1 MFRVSIV
8 LLTLALSSSAAA
20 ADWYKPYKQG
30 KQALEKEDWPQAI
43 EKFKTAIAADPES
56 SQRKRIEGVF
66 YTEYFP
72 YFYLALASLRL
83 CDVDAAKENF
93 EEARDT
99 LPRESDKQY
108 VSGQPPP
115 NRSNLEK
122 LLRDLEGRI
131 SQFDEYRL
139 EAERALRDKCYDDV
153 ATNLQSAESVD
164 SCRFERLELNT
175 QLSQVV
181 LLAQRSRDL
190 VQKGNSLEEQGA
202 FREAKQVFSGSKDQF
217 PCEQAFAKGL
227 SRIQQRQAQYVVL
240 KQQADADLS
249 ACRFKDAR
257 SHYEDAGAQ
266 HAQFA
271 ERDKLR
277 FQIDLINALE
287 GLRIDLAE
295 AEEAFQKEDYQRA
308 STQSARVLNWK
319 TDRPDL
325 PQCHREIAGRATVV
339 RARSKSRLLYLEAT
353 QLLGAERYAEAE
365 KALKE
370 VLKLEP
376 EHVEA
381 RRSLETTEDFGRR
394 YSVAM
399 DRCQKGQYETCRQIL
414 LEAKELDPDRFRRVG
429 GQGML
434 RECGQKKDQA
444 RAVELLL
451 DYGQIDSSITL
462 LERLARDRKS
472 DPDPSALLGVAY
484 AYKGFLESGEA
495 RDKKIAKAKEQFRRA
510 LALRKT
516 YTLRWDLPPHILK
529 IFREADSEVS
539 TIIGKRSFLNNGR
552 G

>member
-1 MFRVSIV
+1 MLRVSIV
-8 LLTLALSSSAAA
+8 LLTLALSSTAAA

-56 SQRKRIEGVF
+56 SERKRIEGVF

-93 EEARDT
+93 EQARDT

-115 NRSNLEK
+115 SRSNLEK

-131 SQFDEYRL
+131 SQFDKYRL
-139 EAERALRDKCYDDV
+139 EAEGALRDRCYDDI
-153 ATNLQSAESVD
+153 ATNLQSAKSLD

-175 QLSQVV
+175 RLSQVV

-190 VQKGNSLEEQGA
+190 IKKGNSLEKQGTL
-202 FREAKQVFSGSKDQF
+202 REAKRVFSEGKDQF
-217 PCEQAFAKGL
+217 PCERAFTKGL
-227 SRIQQRQAQYVVL
+227 SRIQQRQDQYVVL
-240 KQQADADLS
+240 KQRADADLG

-257 SHYEDAGAQ
+257 SHYEDARAQ

-277 FQIDLINALE
+277 LQIDLIDALE

-295 AEEAFQKEDYQRA
+295 AEEAFQKNDYQRA
-308 STQSARVLNWK
+308 STQSLKVLNWK

-325 PQCHREIAGRATVV
+325 PQCHQETAVRAKVV
-339 RARSKSRLLYLEAT
+339 RARSKSRLLYPEAM
-353 QLLGAERYAEAE
+353 QLLGAGRYAEAE
-365 KALKE
+365 KGLNE
-370 VLKLEP
+370 VLKLDP

-381 RRSLETTEDFGRR
+381 RRSLETSQDFGRR
-394 YSVAM
+394 YGVAM

-414 LEAKELDPDRFRRVG
+414 LEAEELDPDRFRRVG
-429 GQGML
+429 GQGLL

-472 DPDPSALLGVAY
+472 DPDPPALLGVAY

-495 RDKKIAKAKEQFRRA
+495 RDERIAKAKKQFRRA

-529 IFREADSEVS
+529 IFREADSEA
-539 TIIGKRSFLNNGR
+539 KNH
-552 G
+552 

>member
-8 LLTLALSSSAAA
+8 LLTFALSSSAAA

-295 AEEAFQKEDYQRA
+295 AEEAFQKEDYQ
-308 STQSARVLNWK
+308 
-319 TDRPDL
+319 
-325 PQCHREIAGRATVV
+325 AG
-339 RARSKSRLLYLEAT
+339 
-353 QLLGAERYAEAE
+353 
-365 KALKE
+365 
-370 VLKLEP
+370 
-376 EHVEA
+376 
-381 RRSLETTEDFGRR
+381 
-394 YSVAM
+394 
-399 DRCQKGQYETCRQIL
+399 
-414 LEAKELDPDRFRRVG
+414 LDPVRQGTELEDR
-429 GQGML
+429 
-434 RECGQKKDQA
+434 
-444 RAVELLL
+444 
-451 DYGQIDSSITL
+451 SS
-462 LERLARDRKS
+462 
-472 DPDPSALLGVAY
+472 
-484 AYKGFLESGEA
+484 
-495 RDKKIAKAKEQFRRA
+495 
-510 LALRKT
+510 
-516 YTLRWDLPPHILK
+516 
-529 IFREADSEVS
+529 
-539 TIIGKRSFLNNGR
+539 
-552 G
+552 

>member
-1 MFRVSIV
+1 M
-8 LLTLALSSSAAA
+8 
-20 ADWYKPYKQG
+20 
-30 KQALEKEDWPQAI
+30 
-43 EKFKTAIAADPES
+43 
-56 SQRKRIEGVF
+56 
-66 YTEYFP
+66 
-72 YFYLALASLRL
+72 
-83 CDVDAAKENF
+83 
-93 EEARDT
+93 
-99 LPRESDKQY
+99 
-108 VSGQPPP
+108 
-115 NRSNLEK
+115 
-122 LLRDLEGRI
+122 
-131 SQFDEYRL
+131 
-139 EAERALRDKCYDDV
+139 
-153 ATNLQSAESVD
+153 D

-181 LLAQRSRDL
+181 LLAQRSRDR
-190 VQKGNSLEEQGA
+190 VQKGNSLEERGA
-202 FREAKQVFSGSKDQF
+202 FREAKQVFSGSKDEF

-227 SRIQQRQAQYVVL
+227 IRIQQRQDQYVVL
-240 KQQADADLS
+240 KQQADADLG

-295 AEEAFQKEDYQRA
+295 AEEAFQKKDYQRA
-308 STQSARVLNWK
+308 STQSAKVLNWK
-319 TDRPDL
+319 TDRTDL

-339 RARSKSRLLYLEAT
+339 RATSKSRLLYLEAT
-353 QLLGAERYAEAE
+353 QLLGTERYAEAE

-370 VLKLEP
+370 VLKLDP

-399 DRCQKGQYETCRQIL
+399 DRCQKGQYETCRQML
-414 LEAKELDPDRFRRVG
+414 LEAKELDPDRFLRVG

-462 LERLARDRKS
+462 LERLARDS

-529 IFREADSEVS
+529 IFREAGSEA
-539 TIIGKRSFLNNGR
+539 KNH
-552 G
+552 

>member
-1 MFRVSIV
+1 MLRVSIV
-8 LLTLALSSSAAA
+8 LLTLALSSTAAA

-30 KQALEKEDWPQAI
+30 KQALEKGDWPQAI

-56 SQRKRIEGVF
+56 GERKRIEGVF

-83 CDVDAAKENF
+83 CDVDAARENF
-93 EEARDT
+93 EQARDT
-99 LPRESDKQY
+99 LPRESNKQY

-115 NRSNLEK
+115 SRPNLEK
-122 LLRDLEGRI
+122 LLRELEGRI

-139 EAERALRDKCYDDV
+139 EAERALRDRCYDDV

-181 LLAQRSRDL
+181 LLAQQSRDL
-190 VQKGNSLEEQGA
+190 MQKGNSLEERGA

-227 SRIQQRQAQYVVL
+227 SRIQQRQDQYVVL
-240 KQQADADLS
+240 KQRAEADLS
-249 ACRFKDAR
+249 ACRLKGAR
-257 SHYEDAGAQ
+257 SHYEEARAQ

-277 FQIDLINALE
+277 LQIDLVNALE

-295 AEEAFQKEDYQRA
+295 AEKAFQENDYQRA
-308 STQSARVLNWK
+308 STQSARILNWK

-325 PQCHREIAGRATVV
+325 PQCHREIVVQATVV
-339 RARSKSRLLYLEAT
+339 RARSKSRLLYPEAM
-353 QLLGAERYAEAE
+353 QLLDAGRYAEAE

-370 VLKLEP
+370 VLKLDP
-376 EHVEA
+376 EQVEA
-381 RRSLETTEDFGRR
+381 RRSLETSQDFARR
-394 YSVAM
+394 YSVAV

-414 LEAKELDPDRFRRVG
+414 LEAKELDQDRFRRVG
-429 GQGML
+429 GQALL

-472 DPDPSALLGVAY
+472 DPDPPALLGVAY

-495 RDKKIAKAKEQFRRA
+495 RDKKIAKAKKQFRRA

-529 IFREADSEVS
+529 IFREADSEA
-539 TIIGKRSFLNNGR
+539 KNH
-552 G
+552 

>member
-1 MFRVSIV
+1 MDKRTGSRFGIRKVPTTSPPPH
-8 LLTLALSSSAAA
+8 LP
-20 ADWYKPYKQG
+20 D
-30 KQALEKEDWPQAI
+30 
-43 EKFKTAIAADPES
+43 DP
-56 SQRKRIEGVF
+56 
-66 YTEYFP
+66 
-72 YFYLALASLRL
+72 
-83 CDVDAAKENF
+83 NF

-115 NRSNLEK
+115 SRSNLEK

-139 EAERALRDKCYDDV
+139 EAKRALRDKCYDDV

-190 VQKGNSLEEQGA
+190 LQKGNSLEERGA
-202 FREAKQVFSGSKDQF
+202 FREAKQVFSGSKDEF

-227 SRIQQRQAQYVVL
+227 SRIQQRQDQYVVL
-240 KQQADADLS
+240 KQQADADLG

-295 AEEAFQKEDYQRA
+295 AEEAFQKKDYQRA
-308 STQSARVLNWK
+308 STQSAKVLNWK
-319 TDRPDL
+319 SDRTDL

-339 RARSKSRLLYLEAT
+339 RATSKSRLLYLEAT
-353 QLLGAERYAEAE
+353 QLLGTERYAEAE

-370 VLKLEP
+370 VLKLDP

-399 DRCQKGQYETCRQIL
+399 DRCQKGQYETCRQML
-414 LEAKELDPDRFRRVG
+414 LEAKELDPDRFLRVG

-462 LERLARDRKS
+462 LERLARDRRS

-529 IFREADSEVS
+529 IFREADSEA
-539 TIIGKRSFLNNGR
+539 KNH
-552 G
+552 